1 MKKKFLSLGTAFL
14 MALAV
19 GAQPLNVSASEMD
32 AGLQYEEENDFE
44 KAGGLISKYYL
55 SITAATKSISINA
68 QTKSNSIM
76 SSIGFINISVQRS
89 SDGTSWTEESSIVD
103 QLGHN
108 TTSKSLSGYI
118 KPVTGGY
125 YYCVQ
130 LEHYAD
136 NGSGTTQSVPN
147 TSNIVWVS

>member
-19 GAQPLNVSASEMD
+19 GTQPLNVFASEKNVV
-32 AGLQYEEENDFE
+32 LQYEDSDIER
-44 KAGGLISKYYL
+44 ATGLISKCSL

-89 SDGTSWTEESSIVD
+89 SDGISWTEERSITD

-136 NGSGTTQSVPN
+136 NGSGTTQSVTN

>member
-19 GAQPLNVSASEMD
+19 GTQPLNVFASEKNVV
-32 AGLQYEEENDFE
+32 LQYEDSDIER
-44 KAGGLISKYYL
+44 ATGLISKYSL

-76 SSIGFINISVQRS
+76 SSIGFINISIQRS
-89 SDGTSWTEESSIVD
+89 SDGVSWTEERSITD
-103 QLGHN
+103 QIGHN

-118 KPVTGGY
+118 VSVTGGY
-125 YYCVQ
+125 YYRVQ
-130 LEHYAD
+130 LDHHAD
-136 NGSGTTQSVPN
+136 NGSGTTQSVTN